1 MILLTD
7 LSVFMIMPKEPA
19 FEVRFSGNGLKE
31 ESTFIRFV
39 ITEIFSDMLR
49 RAMCDDIVDRIT
61 MFREIQC
68 APFQF

>member
-7 LSVFMIMPKEPA
+7 LSVFMVMPEEPVL
-19 FEVRFSGNGLKE
+19 EVHFSGNGLKE

-49 RAMCDDIVDRIT
+49 RAMCDDIVDSIT

-68 APFQF
+68 ASFQF